1 MRKTNR
7 GTYMW
12 KNIVVWK
19 RKGSF
24 KGDFVIRGSVD
35 TWTNWIAKELLPTE
49 RKPMRATLRCLVW
62 AIFLF
67 LLPLSR
73 VSFPNQIF
81 CKGKEIFWLIF
92 FFSLFFF
99 GFDLWLQIVTNQ
111 FSLKCFSDT
120 WKGCRATKA
129 ASCLLWSWK
138 QRREVKILHLCNI
151 LKAS

>member
-24 KGDFVIRGSVD
+24 KGDFIIRGSVD

-67 LLPLSR
+67 LLSLSR

-81 CKGKEIFWLIF
+81 CKGKEIFLTDLF
-92 FFSLFFF
+92 FHCFSLVLIC
-99 GFDLWLQIVTNQ
+99 DCRLWQTNFLWNVFLTHEKVAAQ
-111 FSLKCFSDT
+111 QKPPRVCSGAGNKDERLEYYCTF
-120 WKGCRATKA
+120 ATF
-129 ASCLLWSWK
+129 
-138 QRREVKILHLCNI
+138 
-151 LKAS
+151 

>member
-12 KNIVVWK
+12 KNIVVWR

-24 KGDFVIRGSVD
+24 KGDFIIRGSVD

-81 CKGKEIFWLIF
+81 CKGKEIFLTD
-92 FFSLFFF
+92 LFFTVF
-99 GFDLWLQIVTNQ
+99 LWFWFVTADCDK
-111 FSLKCFSDT
+111 FPLKCFPDT

-138 QRREVKILHLCNI
+138 QRREVRILHLCNI